1 MSTTEYDEL
10 HYRLQELDRQI
21 TELHRTGYRVD
32 ELIAKRDG
40 MKRALDAMRPAQRPP
55 TATKRKP
62 AGRQS
67 LHILELL
74 RELANK
80 IHTDRP
86 RLRNVPKFIEMID
99 RMTQQSNEARISFEA
114 IKSECHEGNPE

>member
-62 AGRQS
+62 AGSQRPHVQRPCANWRTISGLIARVFGTSRS
-67 LHILELL
+67 LS
-74 RELANK
+74 K
-80 IHTDRP
+80 
-86 RLRNVPKFIEMID
+86 
-99 RMTQQSNEARISFEA
+99 
-114 IKSECHEGNPE
+114 